1 MKPKPMLRSRVV
13 TEGIE
18 RAAHRALLFSVG
30 LERKDFSKPKVAV
43 VSSWN
48 EIVPGCIHLRGVSRQ
63 VKRGVAEAGG
73 VALEFN
79 TIAVCDGLAQ
89 GHQGMHYVL
98 PSREIIA
105 ASVEIMLEAHQF
117 DGAVFLSSCDKVTPG
132 MLMGSARVDIPS
144 IFVPAGPMED
154 GNYQGKKVTLTHMR
168 EFAGKFYAGKLTRE
182 ELYQIEEVACP
193 GAGTCAMMGTANTMA
208 CLCEALGMA
217 FPLSA
222 TTPATSSEKLRQA
235 KEAGGRIV
243 ELIKGDVKPSSI
255 LTKESFINA
264 LRVNM
269 AIGGSTNAI
278 LHLPAIAYEM
288 GIALSLDEIDEISQ
302 STPYLV
308 GVVPSG
314 PYTVND
320 FHRSGGVPAVI
331 ASLSSL
337 LCPDARGVTGKDLA
351 TIGKEAR
358 WEDKEIICPITNPRR
373 SDGGVSILRGSL
385 APDGALVKKSAVDE
399 KMWVHQGPA
408 RVFESMEEAIQAVRD
423 NLIKPGCVIVVRYE
437 GPAGGPG
444 MREMHMITALICGMG
459 LAKTTALVTDGRFS
473 GSTRGPCVG
482 HVSPEAARGGP
493 IALVEDGDVIV
504 IDIPE
509 RSLELR
515 VSQDEL
521 AKRRRKWRPLAAK
534 INKGFLHLYSKNVSS
549 ADRAAIL
556 ETAEGK
562 LEE

>member
-1 MKPKPMLRSRVV
+1 MLRSRVV

-30 LERKDFSKPKVAV
+30 LGRRDFSKPKVAV

-208 CLCEALGMA
+208 CLCEAVGMA

-235 KEAGGRIV
+235 KEAGERIV
-243 ELIKGDVKPSSI
+243 ELIKEDVRPSSI
-255 LTKESFINA
+255 LVKESFINA
-264 LRVNM
+264 LRVDM

-278 LHLPAIAYEM
+278 LHLPAIAYEL

-337 LCPDARGVTGKDLA
+337 LCQDARGVTGKNLA

-358 WEDKEIICPITNPRR
+358 WEDREIIRPITNPRR

-399 KMWVHQGPA
+399 KMWVHRGPA
-408 RVFESMEEAIQAVRD
+408 RVFNSMEEAIQAVRD
-423 NLIKPGCVIVVRYE
+423 NLIEPGCVIVVRYE

-473 GSTRGPCVG
+473 GSTRGPSVG

-521 AKRRRKWRPLAAK
+521 AKRRRNWRPLAAK

>member
-1 MKPKPMLRSRVV
+1 MKPKPMLRSRIL
-13 TEGIE
+13 TQGIE

-30 LERKDFSKPKVAV
+30 LGRKDFSKPKVAV
-43 VSSWN
+43 VNSWN

-89 GHQGMHYVL
+89 GHRGMHYVL

-105 ASVEIMLEAHQF
+105 ASVEVMLEAHQF

-144 IFVPAGPMED
+144 VFVPAGPMEE
-154 GNYQGKKVTLTHMR
+154 GNYQGKKITLTHMR
-168 EFAGKFYAGKLTRE
+168 EFAGRFFAGKLTRE
-182 ELYQIEEVACP
+182 ELYQIEEISCP

-235 KEAGGRIV
+235 KEAGVRIV
-243 ELIKGDVKPSSI
+243 ELIKENVRPSSI
-255 LTKESFINA
+255 LAKESFINA

-278 LHLPAIAYEM
+278 LHLPAIAHEL
-288 GIALSLDEIDEISQ
+288 GISLSLDEIDEIGQ

-331 ASLSSL
+331 ASLNSL
-337 LCPDARGVTGKDLA
+337 LCQDTGGVTGKNLA

-358 WEDKEIICPITNPRR
+358 WEDREIIRPLTNARR
-373 SDGGVSILRGSL
+373 SDGGVSILRGNL

-408 RVFESMEEAIQAVRD
+408 RVFNSMEEAIQAVRD
-423 NLIKPGCVIVVRYE
+423 NLIKAGCVIVVRYE

-534 INKGFLHLYSKNVSS
+534 INKGFLHLYSENVSS

-556 ETAEGK
+556 ESAEGK